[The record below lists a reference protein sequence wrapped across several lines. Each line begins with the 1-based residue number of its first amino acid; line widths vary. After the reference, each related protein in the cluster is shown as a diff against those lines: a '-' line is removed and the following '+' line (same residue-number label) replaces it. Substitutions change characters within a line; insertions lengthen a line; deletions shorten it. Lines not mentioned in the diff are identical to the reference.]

1 MRLLAPAVLSLALV
15 AVGGVL
21 AGCGGNN
28 APAASATQSV
38 SAPITKA
45 QAAAYAHAVNLRA
58 SDLPDMDVSKPEHEE
73 KAPTHTGLQ
82 LARCAGELDP
92 LPRVLARSSPRF
104 TSPVE
109 EGEEEQAKEVISSS
123 VEVLPTPAVAAEHN
137 AAQISPRG
145 LNCIRRYIP
154 ASLAKGNT
162 RRLHYGPVTIHR
174 LHNPLPG
181 VAGSFAV
188 EITTSVIGV
197 PSQIAAT
204 PPHVYIDVLGF
215 ISGACEINLD
225 AVGFPQPVPEEAEQR
240 LMSVLYSRAET
251 NKLH

>member
-1 MRLLAPAVLSLALV
+1 MHS
-15 AVGGVL
+15 
-21 AGCGGNN
+21 
-28 APAASATQSV
+28 SS
-38 SAPITKA
+38 
-45 QAAAYAHAVNLRA
+45 
-58 SDLPDMDVSKPEHEE
+58 PEHEG
-73 KAPTHTGLQ
+73 KAPTRAELD
-82 LARCAGELDP
+82 LARCDGELNP
-92 LPRVLARSSPRF
+92 QLRVLNRVSPTF
-104 TSPVE
+104 TASA
-109 EGEEEQAKEVISSS
+109 EGENEGENEEIHSA
-123 VEVLPTPAVAAEHN
+123 VEVLPSQAVAARHN

-145 LNCIRRYIP
+145 LQCIRRFIP

-162 RRLHYGPVTIHR
+162 RRLHYGPVTLHR
-174 LHNPLPG
+174 LPNPLPG

-240 LMSVLYSRAET
+240 LMSVLYARAQA
-251 NKLH
+251 NRL

>member
-1 MRLLAPAVLSLALV
+1 MRLLALAGTGLALV
-15 AVGGVL
+15 ALGGVL

-28 APAASATQSV
+28 APAASATQSI

-123 VEVLPTPAVAAEHN
+123 VEVLPTPAVAAEHD
-137 AAQISPRG
+137 AASISPRG
-145 LNCIRRYIP
+145 LRCLERYIP
-154 ASLAKGNT
+154 AALAKGNG
-162 RRLHYGPVTIHR
+162 RRVRYGPVTLRR
-174 LHNPLPG
+174 LPDPLPG
-181 VAGSFAV
+181 VAGSAAI
-188 EITTSVIGV
+188 ELTTTLLGIPRQVA
-197 PSQIAAT
+197 PT

-215 ISGACEINLD
+215 VSGAAEVNLV
-225 AVGFPQPVPEEAEQR
+225 AVGFPEPVGEETEQR
-240 LMSVLYSRAET
+240 LISLLYARAQA
-251 NKLH
+251 NKP

>member
-1 MRLLAPAVLSLALV
+1 MRLLALAGTGLALV

-28 APAASATQSV
+28 APAASATPRV

-92 LPRVLARSSPRF
+92 LPRVLARSSPI
-104 TSPVE
+104 E

-123 VEVLPTPAVAAEHN
+123 VEVLPTPAVAAEHD
-137 AAQISPRG
+137 AASISPRG
-145 LNCIRRYIP
+145 LRCLERYIP
-154 ASLAKGNT
+154 AALAKGNG
-162 RRLHYGPVTIHR
+162 RRVRYGPVTLRR
-174 LHNPLPG
+174 LPDPLPG
-181 VAGSFAV
+181 VAGSAAI
-188 EITTSVIGV
+188 ELTTTLLGIPRQVA
-197 PSQIAAT
+197 PT

-215 ISGACEINLD
+215 VSGAAEVNLV
-225 AVGFPQPVPEEAEQR
+225 AVGFPEPVGEETEQR
-240 LMSVLYSRAET
+240 LISLLYARAQA
-251 NKLH
+251 NKP